1 MAYLLVINQSV
12 NLDVAALNGANQTI
26 PPMPNNGIPTWTTS
40 HPTKTQLTPS
50 PDGTTCLVK
59 GVGLQ
64 AGVTITATA
73 GILTVPFALEVVTD
87 LPVSVVINPN
97 PPVQNSGNID
107 QRQLSAGGR
116 YLGIGFNSP
125 PNS

>member
-12 NLDVAALNGANQTI
+12 NLDVSGLNGASQLI
-26 PPMPNNGIPTWTTS
+26 PPMPNNGIPTWSTS

-50 PDGTTCLVK
+50 PDGTTCLVR
-59 GVGLQ
+59 GVALQ

-73 GILTVPFALEVVTD
+73 GLNTVPFLLDVVTD
-87 LPVSVVINPN
+87 LPLSVVINPSPPIQN
-97 PPVQNSGNID
+97 PGNID

>member
-12 NLDVAALNGANQTI
+12 NLDVSGLNGASQLI
-26 PPMPNNGIPTWTTS
+26 PPMPNNGIPTWATS
-40 HPTKTQLTPS
+40 HPLKTQLTPS

-59 GVGLQ
+59 GIGLQ

-73 GILTVPFALEVVTD
+73 GLNSVPFSLDVVTD
-87 LPVSVVINPN
+87 LPLSVVINPT
-97 PPVQNSGNID
+97 PPVQNPSNID

-125 PNS
+125 PN